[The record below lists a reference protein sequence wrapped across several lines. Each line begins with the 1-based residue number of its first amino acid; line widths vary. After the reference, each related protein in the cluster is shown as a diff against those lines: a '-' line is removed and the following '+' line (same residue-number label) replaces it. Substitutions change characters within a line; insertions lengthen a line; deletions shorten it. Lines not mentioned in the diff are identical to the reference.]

1 MLIGIYIICRIQ
13 LALIFQTYGDLKA
26 QKAVQIYE
34 IKEGKTKERKGGR
47 KEGRKEGKN
56 AKGVLISMKIF

>member
-1 MLIGIYIICRIQ
+1 MYHMSNSIRIN
-13 LALIFQTYGDLKA
+13 ISNIWRSEA

-47 KEGRKEGKN
+47 KEGRKEGK
-56 AKGVLISMKIF
+56 II